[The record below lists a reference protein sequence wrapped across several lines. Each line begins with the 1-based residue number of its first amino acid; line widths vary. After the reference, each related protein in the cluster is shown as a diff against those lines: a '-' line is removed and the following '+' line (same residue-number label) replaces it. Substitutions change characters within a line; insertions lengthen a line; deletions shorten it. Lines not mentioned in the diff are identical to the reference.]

1 VVRYQILKLTRF
13 YTQCQNNVYSNV
25 LCVPNSFNHLRQK
38 GYVLASVCL
47 FVCLM
52 DVGTNFP
59 KLFQKGQA
67 MGRKTVN

>member
-1 VVRYQILKLTRF
+1 
-13 YTQCQNNVYSNV
+13 
-25 LCVPNSFNHLRQK
+25 
-38 GYVLASVCL
+38 
-47 FVCLM
+47 M